1 MIILAEVNN
10 VENSTSLM
18 GSLHG
23 LCDWIMRFS
32 IINMLWIIFNL
43 PIILVTILIIFS
55 DSKEGY
61 YGLIGLIILLMP
73 ILFFP
78 ATTAMFASV
87 RQWVM
92 QGTISPLLKSYWT
105 YFKENY
111 KKSFLGGLILTVAW
125 AVLIADYYYFVNKG
139 TISLYIVL
147 IIGVFLFVFSMN
159 FFSVVSH
166 YNLKLGQLFK
176 NALLVTIGNPLMTV
190 VVFIGSII
198 IFYVSFYV
206 LLFLIPLF
214 SGILIAYLSFV
225 LFYKMYLKT
234 KTMQIDSN

>member
-32 IINMLWIIFNL
+32 IINMLWILFNI
-43 PIILVTILIIFS
+43 PTILVTILIIFS

-61 YGLIGLIILLMP
+61 YVLVGLIILLMP

-78 ATTAMFASV
+78 ATTAMFACV

-111 KKSFLGGLILTVAW
+111 KKSFLGGLVLTVAW

-176 NALLVTIGNPLMTV
+176 NALLVTVGNPLMTV

-234 KTMQIDSN
+234 KNLQMDSN

>member
-1 MIILAEVNN
+1 MILLAEVNN

-32 IINMLWIIFNL
+32 IINMLWIIFNI
-43 PIILVTILIIFS
+43 PIILASILMIFTEP
-55 DSKEGY
+55 KEGY
-61 YGLIGLIILLMP
+61 YALVVLIALLIPL
-73 ILFFP
+73 LFFP

-92 QGTISPLLKSYWT
+92 QGTISPLLKSYWG
-105 YFKENY
+105 YYKENY
-111 KKSFLGGLILTVAW
+111 KKSFLGGLILTAAW
-125 AVLIADYYYFVNKG
+125 TVLIADYYYFVNRS
-139 TISLYIVL
+139 TLWLYIVL

-166 YNLKLGQLFK
+166 YNLRLWPLFK
-176 NALLVTIGNPLMTV
+176 NALLVTIGNPLLTV
-190 VVFIGSII
+190 VVFIGSSII
-198 IFYVSFYV
+198 LYVSFYI

-225 LFYKMYLKT
+225 LFYRMYLKT
-234 KTMQIDSN
+234 TTM